1 MWLLS
6 NEAMNKLLDGDYTSV
21 ILSKKKWKDLSIRE
35 LFCVQIY
42 YDSYD
47 GFRKFY
53 NKKIKPIIDGIKFV
67 DETSLLGK
75 FIKLLRK

>member
-53 NKKIKPIIDGIKFV
+53 NKKIKPIIDEIKFV

-75 FIKLLRK
+75 LIKLLRK